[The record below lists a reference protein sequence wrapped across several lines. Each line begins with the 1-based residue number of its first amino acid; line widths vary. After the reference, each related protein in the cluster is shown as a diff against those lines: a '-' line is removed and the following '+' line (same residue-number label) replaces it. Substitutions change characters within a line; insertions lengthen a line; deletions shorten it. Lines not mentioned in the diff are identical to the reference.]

1 MKRALSFSMCLIL
14 MIVLSGCSAFSHDH
28 VFETEVSRT
37 LSTCIVQGE
46 RVMKCNQCEE
56 TIVQELPL
64 GSHNVLEWK
73 IVKQPTVTE
82 WGSAEGICTVCNEVT
97 NKMISKI
104 GSSSFTPLE
113 MDTKEFYKEICNGQ
127 FKDYEGLYLKLSGKV
142 TYVSDYGDMIGYYL
156 YGKQGKGV
164 CCWVYSWQTKKRLA
178 NVGDAV
184 TFVGEVKNEG
194 SNHVE
199 LIMCE
204 LVEE

>member
-1 MKRALSFSMCLIL
+1 MKRTLSFLMGLIL
-14 MIVLSGCSAFSHDH
+14 IVAVSGCSILPHEH
-28 VFETEVSRT
+28 NFETEVSRT
-37 LSTCIVQGE
+37 LPTCVVQGE

-64 GSHNVLEWK
+64 SSHNVLEWE

-82 WGSAEGICTVCNEVT
+82 WGSAKGICTICSETT
-97 NKMISKI
+97 NKVISKI

-113 MDTKEFYKEICNGQ
+113 MDTKKFYKDICNGK

-142 TYVSDYGDMIGYYL
+142 TCVSDYGDMTGYYL
-156 YGKQGKGV
+156 YGKQGQGV
-164 CCWVYSWQTKKRLA
+164 CCWVYSWQTNKRLA
-178 NVGDAV
+178 NIGDMV

-199 LIMCE
+199 LVMCE